1 MQYLVTTSDKGD
13 IDWKE
18 KGPILKKEAKYIWE
32 LASKGVVRNI
42 WFTEKTK
49 DAILIFEAES
59 ERAVR
64 EAMDSAPLVA
74 EGLLVYE
81 VVGLRPY
88 DGFERLFDGY
98 ERC

>member
-13 IDWKE
+13 IDWKK
-18 KGPILKKEAKYIWE
+18 KGPALKKEATYIWE
-32 LASKGVVRNI
+32 LTSKGIVRTI

-74 EGLLVYE
+74 EGLLAYE

-88 DGFERLFDGY
+88 DGFERLFDGC